1 MTVEGLTVRD
11 DEENHR
17 YVAEVDGELAALT
30 VYHLRRGPRY
40 FFVHTEVM
48 PGYSGRGIAE
58 KLVREALDD
67 VRAKQGHIV
76 PLCPYVNSFVNKHPE
91 YDDLVDHEIFDRI
104 ANRLHTD

>member
-1 MTVEGLTVRD
+1 MAFVTVED
-11 DEENHR
+11 DPERER
-17 YVAEVDGELAALT
+17 YVARVGNDDVAYT
-30 VYHLRRGPRY
+30 VYHLRHGDIY

-48 PGYSGRGIAE
+48 PGYSGQGIAE

-67 VRAKQGHIV
+67 VRAKGGHIV
-76 PLCPYVNSFVNKHPE
+76 PLCPYVNAFVNKHPE